1 MRERYPCVY
10 IMASGR
16 HGTINIGVTSDLMA
30 RIHQHREGL
39 TGGFTKR
46 YGVKRLVFYEMHGS
60 MDSAITRE
68 KQLKAWKRDW
78 KIALIEKENPFWEDR
93 AVGLGF
99 SPLP

>member
-1 MRERYPCVY
+1 
-10 IMASGR
+10 
-16 HGTINIGVTSDLMA
+16 TIYIGVTSDLMA

-39 TGGFTKR
+39 AGGFTKH
-46 YGVKRLVFYEMHGS
+46 YGVKRLVFHEMHGS
-60 MDSAITRE
+60 MDAAITRE

>member
-1 MRERYPCVY
+1 
-10 IMASGR
+10 MASGR

>member
-16 HGTINIGVTSDLMA
+16 HGTIYIGVTSDLMA
-30 RIHQHREGL
+30 RIHHQREGL